1 METGSSRTMFV
12 DLPAPGRRLGRAVI
26 FRQALWP
33 TVGGPARTTSA
44 RSDSEADVRRGYH
57 ASANVRWTVTSARPV
72 ARRGSCDGQ
81 ACGSERPA
89 TGTSKSR
96 LTNQSG
102 PGPSG
107 RRRRKFT
114 VTALESRPG
123 PGRPGPGLAQHFDWQ
138 NRRRPGS
145 GYIHGNSGLHAGT
158 TCPRIPMLTFA
169 TEKLSTR
176 IMMRLPSF
184 VRAVLNELSC
194 VGTQA
199 GSRGFQGTLGSFTL
213 DSESY
218 KAHMQCEKI

>member
-1 METGSSRTMFV
+1 MPSSS
-12 DLPAPGRRLGRAVI
+12 GRPCGPRLGAQPGPPRLGATRKRMCGGAIMPVRMSAGRSRRPGPLPGAEAVT
-26 FRQALWP
+26 AM
-33 TVGGPARTTSA
+33 
-44 RSDSEADVRRGYH
+44 
-57 ASANVRWTVTSARPV
+57 PV
-72 ARRGSCDGQ
+72 AVRG
-81 ACGSERPA
+81 PPP
-89 TGTSKSR
+89 KSR